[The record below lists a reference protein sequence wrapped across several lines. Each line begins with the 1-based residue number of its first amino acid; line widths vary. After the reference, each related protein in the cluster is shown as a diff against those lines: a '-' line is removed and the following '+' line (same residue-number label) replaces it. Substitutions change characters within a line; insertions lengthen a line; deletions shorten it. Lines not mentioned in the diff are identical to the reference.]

1 MYGIMTGEKAGAG
14 EMQGGRTSNV
24 HTLVGE
30 ARRERGKEKY
40 KKERA
45 GRAAM
50 VMPPK
55 W

>member
-1 MYGIMTGEKAGAG
+1 MYGIMTGERAGAG

-30 ARRERGKEKY
+30 ARREEKRNIR
-40 KKERA
+40 KREQ
-45 GRAAM
+45 GEL
-50 VMPPK
+50 P